1 LRDEG
6 RTLVTTMDE
15 EPAAPETPESL
26 PTVRDALIGLA
37 IGLGLLYLGTW
48 FSSWWLRW
56 PTIGLG
62 VLFVLVMTGYIIA
75 DSWQG
80 LSGPAKRV
88 ASRVRGHVRT
98 DPQLGTLFRNVE
110 AGAWEGAFAS
120 ANGTI
125 RLLIDGKDEPA
136 PALVA
141 RAREVVAEFPA
152 LERRVDEYLARA
164 AAEDAELAPE
174 IAALRISQLHF
185 SWLERPDEVE
195 IVFEIGPNEKYWTCT
210 YAGGELKDLAFD

>member
-1 LRDEG
+1 M
-6 RTLVTTMDE
+6 VTTMDE
-15 EPAAPETPESL
+15 EPADPETQEGL

-37 IGLGLLYLGTW
+37 IGLGLLYLGTR

-62 VLFVLVMTGYIIA
+62 VLFVLVMTAYIVA
-75 DSWQG
+75 SNWDR
-80 LSGPAKRV
+80 LLGPAKRV

-98 DPQLGTLFRNVE
+98 DPQLGALYRNVKAE
-110 AGAWEGAFAS
+110 AWEGAFAS

-125 RLLIDGKDEPA
+125 ELLIYGKDEPA

-152 LERRVDEYLARA
+152 LERRVNGYLAQE
-164 AAEDAELAPE
+164 AAEDAELASE
-174 IAALRISQLHF
+174 IAALRISELQF
-185 SWLERPDEVE
+185 NWPGRPDEVE
-195 IVFEIGPNEKYWTCT
+195 IVFEIGPEEKYWTCT
-210 YAGGELKDLAFD
+210 YAGGELKDLTFD

>member
-1 LRDEG
+1 M
-6 RTLVTTMDE
+6 VTTTDE
-15 EPAAPETPESL
+15 EPAPPETQEGL

-56 PTIGLG
+56 PTLGLG
-62 VLFVLVMTGYIIA
+62 ALFVLVMAGYIVA
-75 DSWQG
+75 EGRQR

-98 DPQLGTLFRNVE
+98 DPQLGTLFRDVK
-110 AGAWEGAFAS
+110 AQAWEGAFTS
-120 ANGTI
+120 AHRSI
-125 RLLIDGKDEPA
+125 ELLIAGKDEPA

-141 RAREVVAEFPA
+141 RAREIVAEFPA
-152 LERRVDEYLARA
+152 LERRIDEYLARE
-164 AAEDAELAPE
+164 AAEDTELASE
-174 IAALRISQLHF
+174 IAALRIAELHF
-185 SWLERPDEVE
+185 NSPGRPDEVE
-195 IVFEIGPNEKYWTCT
+195 IVFEMGSDEKYWTCV

>member
-1 LRDEG
+1 M
-6 RTLVTTMDE
+6 VTTIDE
-15 EPAAPETPESL
+15 DPAAPETQEGL

-37 IGLGLLYLGTW
+37 IGLGLLYLGTR

-62 VLFVLVMTGYIIA
+62 VLFVLVMTAYIVA
-75 DSWQG
+75 VGWQR

-98 DPQLGTLFRNVE
+98 DPQLGTLFRDVKAE
-110 AGAWEGAFAS
+110 AWEGAFAS

-125 RLLIDGKDEPA
+125 QLLIDGKDEPA

-152 LERRVDEYLARA
+152 LERRVDEYLARG
-164 AAEDAELAPE
+164 AAEDAEFASE
-174 IAALRISQLHF
+174 IAALRISELHF
-185 SWLERPDEVE
+185 NCPERPDEVE
-195 IVFEIGPNEKYWTCT
+195 IVFEIGPDEKYWTCI
-210 YAGGELKDLAFD
+210 YAGGELKDLTFD

>member
-1 LRDEG
+1 M
-6 RTLVTTMDE
+6 VTTTDD
-15 EPAAPETPESL
+15 EPAAPETRQTL
-26 PTVRDALIGLA
+26 PTVRDASIGLA

-62 VLFVLVMTGYIIA
+62 VLFVLVMAGYILA
-75 DSWQG
+75 EGWQR
-80 LSGPAKRV
+80 LSGPARRM

-98 DPQLGTLFRNVE
+98 DPQLGTLFRDVK
-110 AGAWEGAFAS
+110 AQAWEGAFAS
-120 ANGTI
+120 AHGSI

-152 LERRVDEYLARA
+152 LERRVDAYLARE
-164 AAEDAELAPE
+164 AAEDAELASE
-174 IAALRISQLHF
+174 IAALRISALRF
-185 SWLERPDEVE
+185 NTPERADEVE
-195 IVFEIGPNEKYWTCT
+195 IVFVMGPDEKYWTCS
-210 YAGGELKDLAFD
+210 YVGGELKDLTFD